1 MNNKMKFKG
10 LEDDIKIIAELQYN
24 WDKLS
29 NKTLLVSGGT
39 GFIGAFLCDVIRYR
53 NEKYSQNIRV
63 ISLSR
68 RGGQD
73 DETVTYLQR
82 DITVPFLANDKVD
95 YVIHLASN
103 THPKQYAED
112 PIGTI
117 TTNIYGCD
125 NLLRIA
131 SENHARFLLASS
143 VEIYGQGTP
152 DPMDETY
159 SGYIDCNQARSGY
172 NEAKRVCESLCQS
185 YRLKHGVD
193 VVIAR
198 LSRVFGPDKKE
209 DTKAMSQFMNKA
221 LNNEDVVLKSK
232 GEQRYSYCYIADA
245 VSGLLKILLDGEN
258 GEAYNVS
265 DEDEGMTLYDYAVWI
280 AGFAEKRVILS
291 LEDNSSV
298 SKAVYALLD
307 TKKLKDLGWSSM
319 YSVRDALKRTYQIMK
334 ERQ

>member
-1 MNNKMKFKG
+1 MNNEKK
-10 LEDDIKIIAELQYN
+10 LRYPEDDIEIIAELQYD

-29 NKTLLVSGGT
+29 DKTLLVSGGT

-53 NEKYSQNIRV
+53 NERYNQNIRV

-68 RGGQD
+68 RGGQG
-73 DETVTYLQR
+73 DETVTYLQK
-82 DITVPFLANDKVD
+82 DITTPFSINDKVD

-125 NLLRIA
+125 NLLKIA
-131 SENHARFLLASS
+131 SENRARFLLASS

-152 DPMDETY
+152 TPMDEMY
-159 SGYIDCNQARSGY
+159 SGFIDCNQARSGY
-172 NEAKRVCESLCQS
+172 NEAKRVCESLCQA
-185 YRLKHGVD
+185 YRSKDGVD

-209 DTKAMSQFMNKA
+209 DTKAMSQFMSKA
-221 LNNEDVVLKSK
+221 LSGEDVVLKSK
-232 GEQRYSYCYIADA
+232 GEQRYSYCYVGDA
-245 VSGLLKILLDGEN
+245 VSGLLKILLDGKN

-265 DEDEGMTLYDYAVWI
+265 DDDEGMTLYDYAVYI
-280 AGFAEKRVILS
+280 AGLAEKRVILS
-291 LEDNSSV
+291 VEDNNSV

-307 TKKLKDLGWSSM
+307 TKKLKDLGWSSV
-319 YSVRDALKRTYQIMK
+319 YSVKDALKITYQIMK
-334 ERQ
+334 ERR